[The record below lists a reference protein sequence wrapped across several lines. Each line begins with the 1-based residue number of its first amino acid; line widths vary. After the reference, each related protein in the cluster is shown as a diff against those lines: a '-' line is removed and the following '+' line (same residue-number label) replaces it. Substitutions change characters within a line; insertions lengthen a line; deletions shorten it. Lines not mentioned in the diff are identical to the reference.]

1 MNRRTRGA
9 DPATVVWSSMSG
21 GAMPTA
27 TLNRPPT
34 AVPYDPDA
42 ELVAGLRHRDEAAYL
57 ALVRRYTPLMLR
69 VARGYL
75 APDFAEDVVQD
86 AWLAVLEHI
95 DGFQARSSFKTWLLR
110 IVVNIALTRRLRE
123 SRTVCWSSL
132 PGGAPLWDAAV
143 EAVRKVDR
151 MGPEQRALA
160 GEVRSAVGS
169 ALEALPVRQ
178 RAVMVLRDIEGWTPR
193 EVREVLLVSPG
204 NQRVLL
210 HRARS
215 KLRELLGPYAPEASS
230 AVDSLR

>member
-1 MNRRTRGA
+1 
-9 DPATVVWSSMSG
+9 
-21 GAMPTA
+21 
-27 TLNRPPT
+27 
-34 AVPYDPDA
+34 
-42 ELVAGLRHRDEAAYL
+42 
-57 ALVRRYTPLMLR
+57 
-69 VARGYL
+69 
-75 APDFAEDVVQD
+75 
-86 AWLAVLEHI
+86 
-95 DGFQARSSFKTWLLR
+95 
-110 IVVNIALTRRLRE
+110 
-123 SRTVCWSSL
+123 
-132 PGGAPLWDAAV
+132 
-143 EAVRKVDR
+143 